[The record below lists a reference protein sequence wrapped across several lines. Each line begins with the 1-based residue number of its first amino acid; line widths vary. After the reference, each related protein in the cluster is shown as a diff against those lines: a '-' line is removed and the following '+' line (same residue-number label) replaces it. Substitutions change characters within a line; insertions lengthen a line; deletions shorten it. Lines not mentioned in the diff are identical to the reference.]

1 MSESLIF
8 PSPDWFRVCSSCRL
22 PPCCEDCEAPLLT
35 TSICCGR
42 ELMLSP
48 LTTAVAAGIVNL
60 PEFEALSIYVY
71 VYLTERVCL
80 PFTMVILVLLPF
92 WGPHTSWKSPPAS
105 QLKSLGLLSPS
116 TMNVTLKFSPV
127 ATRFGA
133 STVRFWAYASL
144 HRSASAAHIIIF
156 LFIIFG
162 YQFFSF
168 SRDFSISAFSLL
180 TLS

>member
-1 MSESLIF
+1 MKREFLPIIF
-8 PSPDWFRVCSSCRL
+8 LLVTLLSSCKDPYRRL
-22 PPCCEDCEAPLLT
+22 E
-35 TSICCGR
+35 R
-42 ELMLSP
+42 ELDL
-48 LTTAVAAGIVNL
+48 
-60 PEFEALSIYVY
+60 
-71 VYLTERVCL
+71 
-80 PFTMVILVLLPF
+80 
-92 WGPHTSWKSPPAS
+92 SPPAS